1 MPRAIWKGS
10 ISFGLVTI
18 PVELHTAV
26 RDHRPK
32 FRMLHARDKSPVR
45 YERVCQR
52 EGKPVAWEDLV
63 KGFEY
68 EKGHFIVLTK
78 EDLKAAALNK
88 DKAIDI
94 MDFVKGDEID
104 DRYFET
110 PYYLTPQ
117 KGGQHAYALLRDAL
131 KESGRVGIAK
141 IIIREAQ
148 NLAALEVIDN
158 ALVLTV
164 LRYADELVDTAQL
177 EFPAS
182 EKVRKAEL
190 DMAKMLV
197 NNLAAE
203 WDPSKYTDEYRDN
216 LMKLIKARMKGRA
229 AQAASGGRRAAGGQ
243 GGRSHGAAA
252 PEPRRRA
259 TGDPSETEGR
269 PRAARQARKS
279 DPATPHDAARSAR
292 AVFSRRCSLLAR
304 RRACGETGDVQVSSI
319 KFTRR
324 AGDRSRGAEGDH
336 RDARERVSSVVA
348 QAFLRS
354 RGVRPRRQANRGLL
368 RGSRLSD
375 REGRRASTCS

>member
-32 FRMLHARDKSPVR
+32 FRMLHAKDKSPVR

-68 EKGHFIVLTK
+68 EKGRFIVLTK
-78 EDLKAAALNK
+78 EDLKAAAVNK
-88 DKAIDI
+88 DKSITI
-94 MDFVKGDEID
+94 MDFVKGDDID

-117 KGGQHAYALLRDAL
+117 KGGQHAYALLREAL

-141 IIIREAQ
+141 LIIREAQ
-148 NLAALEVIDN
+148 NLAALEVIDD
-158 ALVLTV
+158 ALVLSV
-164 LRYADELVDTAQL
+164 LRYADELVDTAPL

-182 EKVRKAEL
+182 DKVRKAEL

-203 WDPSKYTDEYRDN
+203 WDPSKYTDEYREN
-216 LMKLIKARMKGRA
+216 LMKLIKARMKGERPRLTGEEPEPQEGKVVDLMERLRQSLEQQGGRKKVA
-229 AQAASGGRRAAGGQ
+229 ARKKKSKSRRAA
-243 GGRSHGAAA
+243 
-252 PEPRRRA
+252 
-259 TGDPSETEGR
+259 
-269 PRAARQARKS
+269 
-279 DPATPHDAARSAR
+279 
-292 AVFSRRCSLLAR
+292 
-304 RRACGETGDVQVSSI
+304 
-319 KFTRR
+319 
-324 AGDRSRGAEGDH
+324 
-336 RDARERVSSVVA
+336 
-348 QAFLRS
+348 
-354 RGVRPRRQANRGLL
+354 
-368 RGSRLSD
+368 
-375 REGRRASTCS
+375 

>member
-68 EKGHFIVLTK
+68 EKGRFIVLTK
-78 EDLKAAALNK
+78 EDLKTAALNK
-88 DKAIDI
+88 DKTIDI
-94 MDFVKGDEID
+94 MDFVKSDEID

-117 KGGQHAYALLRDAL
+117 KGGHHAYALLRDAL
-131 KESGRVGIAK
+131 KESGRVGVAK

-158 ALVLTV
+158 ALVLTL
-164 LRYADELVDTAQL
+164 LRYADELVDTTPL

-182 EKVRKAEL
+182 QKVRKAEL
-190 DMAKMLV
+190 DMAVMLV

-203 WDPSKYTDEYRDN
+203 WDPSKYNDEYRDN
-216 LMKLIKARMKGRA
+216 LMKLIKARMKGERPKLP
-229 AQAASGGRRAAGGQ
+229 QAEEEPKEGKVVDLMERLRQSLASREGA
-243 GGRSHGAAA
+243 RS
-252 PEPRRRA
+252 
-259 TGDPSETEGR
+259 R
-269 PRAARQARKS
+269 PRKKTKARPKSRHAA
-279 DPATPHDAARSAR
+279 
-292 AVFSRRCSLLAR
+292 
-304 RRACGETGDVQVSSI
+304 
-319 KFTRR
+319 
-324 AGDRSRGAEGDH
+324 
-336 RDARERVSSVVA
+336 
-348 QAFLRS
+348 
-354 RGVRPRRQANRGLL
+354 
-368 RGSRLSD
+368 
-375 REGRRASTCS
+375 